1 MAKPSELV
9 NTRVRQTASCQIGS
23 VRVEEPLNANY
34 ANLANWDD
42 FFGYAGRSGPGEA
55 TSSDSTQVSG
65 VHSGDSVGIS
75 ARFLR
80 LALSR
85 T

>member
-1 MAKPSELV
+1 MAKPAERV
-9 NTRVRQTASCQIGS
+9 NTSVLRIASCQLES
-23 VRVEEPLNANY
+23 VGCAKALNANCV
-34 ANLANWDD
+34 NLAIWDD
-42 FFGYAGRSGPGEA
+42 FFGYAGRNGPGEA
-55 TSSDSTQVSG
+55 TSPASTQVSG
-65 VHSGDSVGIS
+65 VHSGDSVMIS